1 MTDFDRADLMTR
13 TEVAEAAGLSI
24 DTIAGLTAKMP
35 PPVAKVVNES
45 GHGGRQSLWRRSEIE
60 AWVASRGGRGP
71 KPGWYPHKPSG
82 STVKQ
87 SSPRE
92 IAERMVTE
100 MLSVDP
106 GPGWDI
112 RRDGLVVAVDD
123 HEVGR
128 GSTSPSEYSGSAL
141 GSSREGGGPS
151 RCGFWRSSAP
161 GRRYLYRPRGKEGL
175 APLSRLLHLSDAV
188 GARVELPTDS
198 HQSGPGIPRRGDGLS
213 TSI

>member
-35 PPVAKVVNES
+35 APVAKVVNES

-100 MLSVDP
+100 MLSVDDAARLA
-106 GPGWDI
+106 GM
-112 RRDGLVVAVDD
+112 
-123 HEVGR
+123 
-128 GSTSPSEYSGSAL
+128 SAADFKRAH
-141 GSSREGGGPS
+141 REGLTPAPDGTLGATAWWWQSTITKWVEGP
-151 RCGFWRSSAP
+151 
-161 GRRYLYRPRGKEGL
+161 PRQVNI
-175 APLSRLLHLSDAV
+175 PDRLWD
-188 GARVELPTDS
+188 RVEKVAAR
-198 HQSGPGIPRRGDGLS
+198 QGVGSGEVVRRAVAIYVAREEKKG
-213 TSI
+213 